1 MYEYEVKYKNGEKGF
16 LFGYS
21 FKNACER
28 QGIKE
33 SDIERVI
40 YQQYVD

>member
-1 MYEYEVKYKNGEKGF
+1 MWEYEVKYKTGETDF

-21 FKNACER
+21 LKNACER

-33 SDIERVI
+33 SDIEKVI
-40 YQQYVD
+40 YSNYID